1 MAQRNINLT
10 LRGRGPYN
18 PAALANTDS
27 RPAVERPEPMARVV
41 FLQFF
46 TTLVVA
52 ALAWAVSGQVA
63 AVSALLGGLACAV
76 PNGLFALRLALAG
89 RRGEASPIG
98 FLLGEFVKVV
108 ATVALLV
115 LIAKTVKDLNWL
127 ALIVAIIA
135 VLNSYVLALT
145 VKH

>member
-41 FLQFF
+41 FLQFL